1 MVRRSCRSA
10 SGDYMPDLPVV
21 RDCACCGPNITQ
33 TVVRGLQGQVFQ
45 NGYTGFF
52 TTSSFRDH
60 FIMAAGFVSGWT
72 GVMPTRTWI
81 DPFTARAYGLR
92 EQMAIHKTG
101 EVIRHVN
108 INTGVTAYYRVKAT
122 AGNPLDVTYTTT
134 VPPGPAWEVVAPAS
148 YVRTYYS
155 NAPSSGGGFFRNG
168 TTQLAVGDLIPLCV
182 PNADESDDLWHIH
195 DIILCTGITQAG
207 NPAGFSILGTSSQ
220 YPVGGGAQL
229 GTGSYPG
236 LWAQK
241 HAGVVA
247 SFNNAG
253 VFSTAVHITIS
264 PGQLV
269 VNSATGAWWLCVKE
283 CSTATPFSTQNFAP
297 FNIMRPLSEIRQA
310 LFDFGPCRPVPVIPR
325 YLEHSIFTNIDSE
338 DGSAEDRGSFSMPI
352 LPRFAHPTGRYPALD
367 KPITAPS
374 APAVGGVVRTY
385 NVELI
390 PFTPPRVTGGSFHI
404 DGDGHNYSDG
414 TDQITLAGQKV
425 EVITDDGVNPPVTT
439 TYVCVV
445 PRTTFE
451 PAGVASNG
459 HFVEETGPVTFQMVQ
474 RSQRVAY
481 PELPRNYNE
490 APYAI
495 TDEAM
500 TLISASRLQSLSLGE
515 TSQSFNWDIWIAKGT
530 LRAFRNGVNVRNTD
544 WLVNAAV
551 VQALAASDEN
561 TEDRTLANLT
571 MNPFVAVNPNGAT
584 WAFQMGGN
592 TDFLEGVFFTKTV
605 ITSIDIAGPQTASQR
620 YRYCF
625 GTQLCTT
632 IAVPPGGMTLV
643 PPAPQL
649 GDSYNIAFNRGC

>member
-1 MVRRSCRSA
+1 
-10 SGDYMPDLPVV
+10 MPDLPTV
-21 RDCACCGPNITQ
+21 RDCRCCGPNITQ

-45 NGYTGFF
+45 NGCTGFF
-52 TTSSFRDH
+52 THSAFRDH
-60 FIMAAGFVSGWT
+60 FIMGAGVVSGWT
-72 GVMPTRTWI
+72 GVMPTRAWI

-108 INTGVTAYYRVKAT
+108 FLTGVTTYYRVKAIP
-122 AGNPLDVTYTTT
+122 GNPLNVTYTTA
-134 VPPGPAWEVVAPAS
+134 VPPGAAWEVVAPTS
-148 YVRTYYS
+148 YVRTYYT
-155 NAPSSGGGFFRNG
+155 NAPNSGGGFFRNG
-168 TTQLAVGDLIPLCV
+168 TTQFALGDLIAYCV

-195 DIILCTGITQAG
+195 DVGLCIQAG
-207 NPAGFSILGTSSQ
+207 SQSTALFINILSNSGQ
-220 YPVGGGAQL
+220 YAVGGGAQH
-229 GTGSYPG
+229 GTGNYPG

-241 HAGVVA
+241 HTYAQVAIVSGDTFVPARAGEPLPA
-247 SFNNAG
+247 
-253 VFSTAVHITIS
+253 TIN

-269 VNSATGAWWLCVKE
+269 ANVTGAWWVCVE
-283 CSTATPFSTQNFAP
+283 STSTANPFTPQNFAP

-310 LFDFGPCRPVPVIPR
+310 IFDFGPCRPVPVIPR
-325 YLEHSIFTNIDSE
+325 YLEHSIFTSIDSE
-338 DGSAEDRGSFSMPI
+338 EGSAEDRGSFSIPI
-352 LPRFAHPTGRYPALD
+352 LPRNAAPTGRYPAID

-374 APAVGGVVRTY
+374 APTVGGVVRTY
-385 NVELI
+385 YVELI
-390 PFTPPRVTGGSFHI
+390 PFTPPRVTGGSWHI

-425 EVITDDGVNPPVTT
+425 EVTTDDGVNPPVTT

-445 PRTTFE
+445 PRTAFE

-490 APYAI
+490 APYTI

-500 TLISASRLQSLSLGE
+500 TLISASRLQSLSFGE

-544 WLVNAAV
+544 WLVNAIV
-551 VQALAASDEN
+551 VQELAASDEN

-571 MNPFVAVNPNGAT
+571 MNPFVVVNPNGVT
-584 WAFQMGGN
+584 WGYQMGGSSA
-592 TDFLEGVFFTKTV
+592 FLEGVNFTKTI
-605 ITSIDIAGPQTASQR
+605 ITSIDIVGPQTASQR
-620 YRYCF
+620 HRYCF
-625 GTQLCTT
+625 GTQFCNT
-632 IAVPPGGMTLV
+632 INVPAGGMIIVPPT
-643 PPAPQL
+643 PQL
-649 GDSYNIAFNRGC
+649 GDSYSIAFNRGC